1 MGHAIFLAAALAL
14 VNDVNLERRSHGLT
28 PVRVDSRLSEIAN
41 GHALDMAARDY
52 FSHET
57 PTGQTPFDR
66 MRTAGCEY
74 RYAGENIAMA
84 PDVGIADASLLES
97 TPHRANTLN
106 PTFSRVG
113 IGVARDMHGDL
124 LFVEDFSD

>member
-1 MGHAIFLAAALAL
+1 MVHALLLGAAMSLL
-14 VNDVNLERRSHGLT
+14 SDVNRERLAH
-28 PVRVDSRLSEIAN
+28 RLSPVTVDVRLSVIAAT
-41 GHALDMAARDY
+41 HARDMAVRKY

-57 PTGQTPFDR
+57 PDGRSPFDR
-66 MRTAGCEY
+66 MRAAGCEY

-84 PDVGIADASLLES
+84 PGEPLADAALFAS

-106 PTFSRVG
+106 PNFTRIG
-113 IGVARDMHGDL
+113 IGVGRDADGDL